1 MADKGAEQQ
10 LALLQ
15 AARMVTCGCR
25 QRDKIEECEVGQGV
39 SLQVPPDH
47 LHRVQLRSVGR
58 KQDGVQGGC
67 APEELRDG
75 LAPMS
80 PEPVPDQDQRGMDLP
95 SQLAKEVDHLGSGD
109 VGLGMEAEVQVDLIA
124 AGGYAQGSDDGDF
137 LVGACALGEERCLAS
152 WGPGPSDK
160 GGHQQAGLVDED
172 EPGCQAGGFFLT
184 RGHSSFAQRWIS
196 ASSRSAARR
205 CGFCGLQPKS
215 RRRRPT
221 WSTW

>member
-1 MADKGAEQQ
+1 
-10 LALLQ
+10 
-15 AARMVTCGCR
+15 
-25 QRDKIEECEVGQGV
+25 
-39 SLQVPPDH
+39 
-47 LHRVQLRSVGR
+47 
-58 KQDGVQGGC
+58 VQGGC

-109 VGLGMEAEVQVDLIA
+109 VGLGMEAEVQVDPGPRVPGDLIA

-137 LVGACALGEERCLAS
+137 LVGACALGEERCLAW

-172 EPGCQAGGFFLT
+172 EPGCQAGGFF
-184 RGHSSFAQRWIS
+184 
-196 ASSRSAARR
+196 
-205 CGFCGLQPKS
+205 
-215 RRRRPT
+215 
-221 WSTW
+221 